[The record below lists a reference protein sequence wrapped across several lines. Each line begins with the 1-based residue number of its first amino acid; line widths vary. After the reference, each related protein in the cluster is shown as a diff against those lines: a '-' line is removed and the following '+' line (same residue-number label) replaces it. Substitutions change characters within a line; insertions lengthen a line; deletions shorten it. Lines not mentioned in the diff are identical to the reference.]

1 MPNRLVRRV
10 LLPSTVLA
18 LVLAGVPALASAESG
33 TNSCW
38 GTVTSQR
45 ASSTHDIGE
54 HSSSFAGQPRLGLG
68 NVARLFGF
76 ASVGELGAFLA
87 TVDGNA
93 ATSCP

>member
-1 MPNRLVRRV
+1 MTALLVRRMLV
-10 LLPSTVLA
+10 PTAVAALA
-18 LVLAGVPALASAESG
+18 LAVLGAPANADSG

-45 ASSTHDIGE
+45 ASTSHDIGE
-54 HSSSFAGQPRLGLG
+54 HSSSFAGEPRLGLG
-68 NVARLFGF
+68 NVARLFEF

-87 TVDGNA
+87 TVDGDA